1 MTTPQIILSVFCSL
15 WALLII
21 GVLAYDSIRYRE
33 YYEQSIEED
42 DEDY

>member
-1 MTTPQIILSVFCSL
+1 MTTPQIILTVFCFF
-15 WALLII
+15 WALLIA

-33 YYEQSIEED
+33 YYEHATEED